1 MQGAYERHRFFT
13 LPSEVVTDQV
23 RCGAQESVFFKAPW
37 LVLMWVVAGLT

>member
-23 RCGAQESVFFKAPW
+23 RCGTQESAFFKAPR
-37 LVLMWVVAGLT
+37 LVLMWVVEGLT